1 MTFFNFLRMNVI
13 PDQEGNSDF
22 STSEETIK
30 AMINREYQFYF
41 KRSDEKVDLYR
52 PSNAIIKRLVMN
64 DVNRRFR
71 VEFA

>member
-1 MTFFNFLRMNVI
+1 MNVI
-13 PDQEGNSDF
+13 PDQDDNSDF

-52 PSNAIIKRLVMN
+52 P
-64 DVNRRFR
+64 
-71 VEFA
+71 